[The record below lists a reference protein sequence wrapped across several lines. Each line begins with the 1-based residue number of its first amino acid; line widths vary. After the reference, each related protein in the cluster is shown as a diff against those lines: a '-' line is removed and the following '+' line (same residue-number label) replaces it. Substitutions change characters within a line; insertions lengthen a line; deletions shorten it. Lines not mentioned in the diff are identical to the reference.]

1 MERLTERNRNGIA
14 FSRIPLNASRLLD
27 VEYCYT
33 GFIADRLAEYED
45 TGLMPE
51 EVDILET
58 QLEQAQAKVKE
69 LEGVLGRGTD
79 KLLERIDQLTADN
92 AALMETVKECYS
104 RAMWEYHREMPA
116 QGSKNTFLGLK
127 KIVDSP
133 RPGAALLERLQQA
146 LELAKVPVCQKCD
159 HAKQYTQGVV
169 LGSWCEFNR
178 RRINPYLEKAPTWC
192 PLREEATDE
201 ASDKV

>member
-1 MERLTERNRNGIA
+1 MERLTERNRDGIA

-79 KLLERIDQLTADN
+79 NLLEGGTSDAD
-92 AALMETVKECYS
+92 
-104 RAMWEYHREMPA
+104 
-116 QGSKNTFLGLK
+116 
-127 KIVDSP
+127 
-133 RPGAALLERLQQA
+133 
-146 LELAKVPVCQKCD
+146 
-159 HAKQYTQGVV
+159 
-169 LGSWCEFNR
+169 
-178 RRINPYLEKAPTWC
+178 
-192 PLREEATDE
+192 
-201 ASDKV
+201 